1 MNGYSHP
8 GYAAALA
15 EFGKP
20 RALPRSEGWIL
31 ERPILDTPY
40 HDAMGCYPLFACRDW
55 SKLDLDLDELRS
67 ELVTLTIVADPFGN
81 HTPAQLGKCFP
92 TVVTPFKEHLVTELS
107 RSPESFVATQHR
119 RKAQKALERLDI
131 ERVEDAGVFADRW
144 IELYANLVR
153 RHGIRGL
160 TAFSPD
166 SFRAQLAVP
175 GISLFRAISEN
186 ETVGMTLWYTD
197 REVAYYH
204 LGAYSDLGYELEA
217 SFALFWHV
225 LEYFSRQGLQWLD
238 LGAGAGLSAK
248 DSSDGLTR
256 FKRGWATGTRTAYLC
271 GRIFDQSK
279 YEQVMKDREAND
291 YFPPYRKGEFA

>member
-55 SKLDLDLDELRS
+55 SQLDLDLDELRS